1 MQRYFLYALAF
12 VASVI
17 TVINGNFLN
26 AVAKDFSHP
35 IDIPFSHVSIDN
47 ADKDVLTERMIN
59 PIQGEPIKLA
69 AVGNTL
75 LSYPFTKKYPISSGF
90 GWRRHPITGKSSPH
104 RGIDFPAPT
113 GTPVLAARSGEVVL
127 ARWYGGFGNA
137 VILKHTNPSEKTTY
151 AHLSKISVQVG
162 QSVSVGTVIG
172 KVGSTGNSTGPH
184 LHFELRPLVSG
195 SWSAINP
202 LNRLSRSVTRL
213 INPPTSKKPM
223 DYDLPNCEDVFWGR
237 CLEID
242 EKS

>member
-17 TVINGNFLN
+17 TVISGNFLS

-35 IDIPFSHVSIDN
+35 VDIPFSRVSIN
-47 ADKDVLTERMIN
+47 NEGKDILNNRMIN

-69 AVGNTL
+69 AVSNTL
-75 LSYPFTKKYPISSGF
+75 LSYPFTKKYGISSGF
-90 GWRRHPITGKSSPH
+90 GWRRHPITGKSRPH
-104 RGIDFPAPT
+104 RGIDFPAPS

-127 ARWYGGFGNA
+127 ASWYGGFGNA
-137 VILKHTNPSEKTTY
+137 VILKHSNPSEKTIY

-162 QSVSVGTVIG
+162 QSLSVGTVIG
-172 KVGSTGNSTGPH
+172 KVGSTGHSTGPH

-195 SWSAINP
+195 SWSPINP

-223 DYDLPNCEDVFWGR
+223 DYDLPHCEDVFWGR